1 MMELVILSEGVAD
14 WKDVLGA
21 PMLLGF
27 FLLVAIVAIKLL
39 PKWLDGRKE
48 IFMQELANK
57 REVELA
63 EIAVREKEAAARAAS
78 AEATGRLTETLN
90 RTNDVTDELKIAVRT
105 SNSNFETWTKRM
117 NGLEEEVGRLKNA
130 IENFQ
135 PQGASGK

>member
-105 SNSNFETWTKRM
+105 SNSNFETWT
-117 NGLEEEVGRLKNA
+117 
-130 IENFQ
+130 
-135 PQGASGK
+135 